1 MVPPSHKMGH
11 PKQVPS
17 VEDQLVCD
25 VGRMRRERLNRLRNH
40 MAAQDVAAAVLLH
53 GPHVAY
59 ASGHVSPAVDTTHA
73 VHRRPVAV
81 IGQEGPVHLFA
92 DRPSL
97 GLVAEIHPPVFPELD
112 GSMAGLAD
120 AVGMATEASNA
131 GRLAVDEMTGA
142 MLRSGL
148 LDGFELVDAGRV
160 LGPARLVKTEDE
172 LACIDRAQ
180 RINEEAMEEVRTAC
194 LPGVRRSELAGLF
207 ISQVRQHGV
216 DDVLIDPIFQ
226 PIPRNLS
233 DGPRTSTDHVAFPTG
248 VGDPLFKEGDL
259 VWVDTG
265 IGVEGYASDYGR
277 TWVVGR
283 DPSSAEQD
291 LFGRWS
297 AVMDASLAAI
307 GPGATLA
314 EVGRAATEVA
324 RGAVPWLPHFY
335 LAHGLGVESAEMPM
349 VGTDLGEGFDEQ
361 FVLEPGM
368 VLVLE
373 PVVWED
379 GVGGYRA
386 EEVVAITDSGW
397 RPLGGWPGYLPF
409 ES

>member
-1 MVPPSHKMGH
+1 
-11 PKQVPS
+11 
-17 VEDQLVCD
+17 
-25 VGRMRRERLNRLRNH
+25 
-40 MAAQDVAAAVLLH
+40 MAAQDVVATVLLH
-53 GPHVAY
+53 EPHVAY
-59 ASGHVSPAVDTTHA
+59 ASGHVGPAVDSTHA
-73 VHRRPVAV
+73 VYQRPVAI

-92 DRPSL
+92 DHPSSDL
-97 GLVAEIHPPVFPELD
+97 AAEIHPSVFPELD
-112 GSMAGLAD
+112 ESIAGL
-120 AVGMATEASNA
+120 VEGIGMATGTRSV
-131 GRLAVDEMTGA
+131 GRLAIDEVTGA

-148 LDGFELVDAGRV
+148 LDGFDLVDAGRV

-180 RINEEAMEEVRTAC
+180 RINEVVMEEVRTAC
-194 LPGVRRSELAGLF
+194 LPGVRRSELAGMF
-207 ISQVRQHGV
+207 ISRVRQLGV
-216 DDVLIDPIFQ
+216 DNVLIDPIFQ
-226 PIPRNLS
+226 PMPRNLS
-233 DGPRTSTDHVAFPTG
+233 DGPRTSTGHVAFPTG
-248 VGDPLFKEGDL
+248 VGDPLFNEEDL

-291 LFGRWS
+291 LFRRWS
-297 AVMDASLAAI
+297 AVMEASLATI
-307 GPGATLA
+307 GPGVTLA
-314 EVGRAATEVA
+314 EVGRAAIGA
-324 RGAVPWLPHFY
+324 NRGTIPWLPHFY

-349 VGTDLGEGFDEQ
+349 IGTDLGERFDEQ

-386 EEVVAITDSGW
+386 EEVVAITDTGW
-397 RPLGGWPGYLPF
+397 RPLGGWPDYLPF
-409 ES
+409 KS

>member
-1 MVPPSHKMGH
+1 M
-11 PKQVPS
+11 
-17 VEDQLVCD
+17 
-25 VGRMRRERLNRLRNH
+25 
-40 MAAQDVAAAVLLH
+40 
-53 GPHVAY
+53 
-59 ASGHVSPAVDTTHA
+59 
-73 VHRRPVAV
+73 
-81 IGQEGPVHLFA
+81 
-92 DRPSL
+92 
-97 GLVAEIHPPVFPELD
+97 
-112 GSMAGLAD
+112 
-120 AVGMATEASNA
+120 
-131 GRLAVDEMTGA
+131 
-142 MLRSGL
+142 
-148 LDGFELVDAGRV
+148 
-160 LGPARLVKTEDE
+160 
-172 LACIDRAQ
+172 
-180 RINEEAMEEVRTAC
+180 
-194 LPGVRRSELAGLF
+194 
-207 ISQVRQHGV
+207 
-216 DDVLIDPIFQ
+216 
-226 PIPRNLS
+226 
-233 DGPRTSTDHVAFPTG
+233 
-248 VGDPLFKEGDL
+248 FKEGDL

-291 LFGRWS
+291 LFRRWS
-297 AVMDASLAAI
+297 VVMDTSLAAI

-361 FVLEPGM
+361 FVLETGM

-386 EEVVAITDSGW
+386 EEVVAITDTGW

>member
-1 MVPPSHKMGH
+1 MRH
-11 PKQVPS
+11 PERVIS
-17 VEDQLVCD
+17 VEDHLTCD
-25 VGRMRRERLNRLRNH
+25 VGRMRRERLTRLRQH
-40 MAAQDVAAAVLLH
+40 MAAQDVAAVLLLH
-53 GPHVAY
+53 DPHVAY
-59 ASGHVSPAVDTTHA
+59 ASGHVGPAVDTTHA
-73 VHRRPVAV
+73 VHQRSVAI

-92 DRPSL
+92 DRPSPDL
-97 GLVAEIHPPVFPELD
+97 AAEIHPPVFPELD
-112 GSMAGLAD
+112 ESMAGLAE
-120 AVGMATEASNA
+120 AIGMATEPSNA
-131 GRLAVDEMTGA
+131 GRLAIDEMTGA

-148 LDGFELVDAGRV
+148 LDGFDLLDAGRI

-180 RINEEAMEEVRTAC
+180 RINEVAMEEVRTAC

-207 ISQVRQHGV
+207 ISRVRQLGV

-226 PIPRNLS
+226 PMPRNLS

-248 VGDPLFKEGDL
+248 VGDPLFNEEDL

-291 LFGRWS
+291 LFRRWS
-297 AVMDASLAAI
+297 AVMEASLAAI

-314 EVGRAATEVA
+314 EVGRAAIGA
-324 RGAVPWLPHFY
+324 SRGAIPWLPHFY

-361 FVLEPGM
+361 FVLETGM

-386 EEVVAITDSGW
+386 EEVVAITDTGW
-397 RPLGGWPGYLPF
+397 RPLGGWPGHLGF

>member
-1 MVPPSHKMGH
+1 
-11 PKQVPS
+11 
-17 VEDQLVCD
+17 
-25 VGRMRRERLNRLRNH
+25 
-40 MAAQDVAAAVLLH
+40 
-53 GPHVAY
+53 
-59 ASGHVSPAVDTTHA
+59 
-73 VHRRPVAV
+73 
-81 IGQEGPVHLFA
+81 
-92 DRPSL
+92 
-97 GLVAEIHPPVFPELD
+97 
-112 GSMAGLAD
+112 MAGLAE
-120 AVGMATEASNA
+120 AIGMATGTSSA
-131 GRLAVDEMTGA
+131 GRLAIDEVTGA

-148 LDGFELVDAGRV
+148 LDGFDLLDAGRV

-180 RINEEAMEEVRTAC
+180 RINEVVMEEVRTAC

-207 ISQVRQHGV
+207 ISRVRQLGV
-216 DDVLIDPIFQ
+216 DNVLIDPIFQ
-226 PIPRNLS
+226 PMPRNLS
-233 DGPRTSTDHVAFPTG
+233 DGPRTSTGHVAFPTG
-248 VGDPLFKEGDL
+248 VGDPLFNEEDL

-283 DPSSAEQD
+283 DPSSAEQG
-291 LFGRWS
+291 LFRRWS
-297 AVMDASLAAI
+297 AVMEASLAAM

-314 EVGRAATEVA
+314 EVGRAAIGA
-324 RGAVPWLPHFY
+324 DRGTVPWLPHFY

-361 FVLEPGM
+361 FVLETGM

-386 EEVVAITDSGW
+386 EEVVAITDTGW
-397 RPLGGWPGYLPF
+397 RPLGGWPNYLPF